1 MRGHHESLQSNYS
14 SYIYAYMRSITGH
27 NSIPEIVSYNGTIA
41 KCDADKAS
49 LFNNYFHSVFTTFFH
64 Q

>member
-1 MRGHHESLQSNYS
+1 
-14 SYIYAYMRSITGH
+14 MRSITGH

-49 LFNNYFHSVFTTFFH
+49 LFNNYFHSVFTTSDFILPPVRDIPKPH
-64 Q
+64 SPLWVKYQ